1 MERTDVLDGEKQEVD
16 PLDLGLDD
24 AEMAL
29 LIGKVD
35 LSVPAAPLEE
45 FMAAELCGYLQQYHT
60 SVLAQRAAR
69 HNAQHDKAEKFE
81 REIVYCRTA
90 VALIQ
95 RLHPNAKARAD
106 SILKAN
112 VKRAE
117 DNRKGVLKEEAQ
129 RK

>member
-1 MERTDVLDGEKQEVD
+1 MQSSDILDGEKQEVD
-16 PLDLGLDD
+16 PLDLGLDE
-24 AEMAL
+24 AELAL

-81 REIVYCRTA
+81 REIVYCRTG

-95 RLHPNAKARAD
+95 HHYPKAKARAD

-117 DNRKGVLKEEAQ
+117 ANRKGLLEEEAPKQ
-129 RK
+129 